1 MIELRNVTKRF
12 GATVAVDGVSFTAP
26 SGKVTGFLGPN
37 GAGKTSTIRVLLGL
51 ARPDDG
57 EVRIGGV
64 PYQDLGSP
72 RREVGAVLD
81 SIGFHPARTGR
92 NHLRVLALAAGLE
105 PRRVDEVLELV
116 DLQAA
121 AGRKV
126 GGYSLGM
133 RQRLALA
140 GALLGDPAVLVLD
153 EPANG
158 LDPAGVAWLR
168 QLITSWAAQGR
179 TVLVSSHVLTEIAL
193 VADRVVIID
202 RGKVV
207 REATAA
213 ELGAG
218 ATVIV
223 RAADTA
229 RLAELALARGW
240 AVEPAGPDR
249 LAIVGATLAE
259 VGEVAAGAM
268 IALSELSATSAT
280 AQLENLF
287 LDLTTT
293 EVAS

>member
-1 MIELRNVTKRF
+1 MIELRNITKRF
-12 GATVAVDGVSFTAP
+12 GPAVAVDGVTFTAP

-37 GAGKTSTIRVLLGL
+37 GAGKTTTIRILLGL
-51 ARPDDG
+51 ARPDGG

-64 PYQDLGSP
+64 RYEDLESP

-81 SIGFHPARTGR
+81 SIGFHPGRSGR
-92 NHLRVLALAAGLE
+92 NHLRVLALAAGLDA
-105 PRRVDEVLELV
+105 RRVDEVLELV
-116 DLQAA
+116 ELQAA

-158 LDPAGVAWLR
+158 LDPAGMAWLR

-193 VADRVVIID
+193 VADRVVIIN

-223 RAADTA
+223 RTAHAD
-229 RLAELALARGW
+229 RLAPLALARGW
-240 AVEPAGPDR
+240 LVEPAGPDR
-249 LAIVGATLAE
+249 LAIVGATLAD
-259 VGEVAAGAM
+259 VGDVAADAG
-268 IALSELSATSAT
+268 IALSELTATSAT
-280 AQLENLF
+280 AQLESLF
-287 LDLTTT
+287 LDLTAT

>member
-1 MIELRNVTKRF
+1 MIELRDVTKRF
-12 GATVAVDGVSFTAP
+12 GGATAVDGVTFTAP
-26 SGKVTGFLGPN
+26 PGAVTGFLGPN
-37 GAGKTSTIRVLLGL
+37 GAGKTTTIRVLLGL
-51 ARPDDG
+51 ARPDGG

-64 PYQDLGSP
+64 PYADLASP

-92 NHLRVLALAAGLE
+92 NHLRVLALAAGLD
-105 PRRVDEVLELV
+105 PRRVDEVLEV
-116 DLQAA
+116 VELQAA
-121 AGRKV
+121 AGRRV

-140 GALLGDPAVLVLD
+140 GALLGDPGVLVLD

-158 LDPAGVAWLR
+158 LDPTGVAWLR
-168 QLITSWAAQGR
+168 HLITSWAAQGR

-193 VADRVVIID
+193 VADRVVIIS

-218 ATVIV
+218 AAVLV
-223 RAADTA
+223 RTPHTE
-229 RLAELALARGW
+229 RLTTLAQARGW
-240 AVEPAGPDR
+240 LVEPSGPDR
-249 LAIVGATLAE
+249 LSIAGATLAD
-259 VGEVAAGAM
+259 VGNVAAEAM
-268 IALSELSATSAT
+268 IALTELTATSAT
-280 AQLENLF
+280 VQLESLF
-287 LDLTTT
+287 LDLTAT